1 MLSLHNLFLHNLS
14 LGLGFNDSNY
24 SLITYGFFFFFFF
37 RHILLKLQS
46 FYWVSILFLLTCN
59 YFRLLL
65 FEMFIVNTCIQ
76 HESRF
81 ENKLCGV
88 FCNPLISCN

>member
-24 SLITYGFFFFFFF
+24 SLITYGFFFFF

-76 HESRF
+76 HESHF

-88 FCNPLISCN
+88 FCNPLISCD